1 MSRDGHVVEGP
12 HGRIELPGST
22 LAALVM
28 HAAERVPGAEV
39 RRPRRGLAIQLED
52 GRASVE
58 LELTAARGAVLPDL
72 ARAVQSGVADALR
85 ATTDLDVAAVDVSIE
100 ELE

>member
-1 MSRDGHVVEGP
+1 
-12 HGRIELPGST
+12 
-22 LAALVM
+22 
-28 HAAERVPGAEV
+28 
-39 RRPRRGLAIQLED
+39 
-52 GRASVE
+52 
-58 LELTAARGAVLPDL
+58 VLPDL